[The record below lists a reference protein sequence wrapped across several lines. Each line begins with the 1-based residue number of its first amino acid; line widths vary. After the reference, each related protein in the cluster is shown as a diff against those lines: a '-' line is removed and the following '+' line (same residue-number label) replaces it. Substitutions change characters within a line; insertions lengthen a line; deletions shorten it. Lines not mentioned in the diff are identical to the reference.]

1 VTPRS
6 AFYEGTVRHRRHS
19 VRERTFR
26 HGISMAYVDLA
37 ELPDVL
43 DGRLAKRFRRADF
56 LGDPA
61 LPLDVAVRARVQA
74 ATGEAPRG
82 PIGVLTQLRAFG
94 HCFNPVSFYYCH
106 RPDGTLHSVV
116 AEVTNTPWGE
126 RKSYVLRADGDGS
139 VEHGAF
145 DKALHVSPFMP
156 MDQHY
161 VWSTTRP
168 DTTNPMLSVHIA
180 SAGKDDDKAFDATLK
195 LRRRPLSRR
204 ALTRHALSTLKVLPL
219 IYAHALVLAVQR
231 VPVHPH
237 PTPEVNS

>member
-1 VTPRS
+1 VTPRT
-6 AFYEGTVRHRRHS
+6 AFYEGTVRHRRHT

-26 HGISMAYVDLA
+26 HRISMAYIDLG

-43 DGRLAKRFRRADF
+43 DGRLARRFRRADF

-61 LPLDVAVRARVQA
+61 VPLDRAVRARVAA
-74 ATGEAPRG
+74 ATGETPGG

-126 RKSYVLRADGDGS
+126 RSSYVLLADGAGP

-145 DKALHVSPFMP
+145 TKALHVSPFMP

-168 DTTNPMLSVHIA
+168 GPGNPMLSVHIA
-180 SAGKDDDKAFDATLK
+180 SAGNDDDKAFDATLK

-204 ALTRHALSTLKVLPL
+204 ALARHAASTLKVLPL
-219 IYAHALVLAVQR
+219 IYAHALVLAVRR

-237 PTPEVNS
+237 PTPEVNP